1 VVVGFYL
8 HGRPM
13 DLWVALEVRTSLL
26 SYQFFKKALLVDAVV
41 LTQKKKVGK
50 YFELDIIAGR
60 M

>member
-1 VVVGFYL
+1 
-8 HGRPM
+8 M